1 VSVTL
6 TARLAVLLWAVLA
19 PLAVAADLD
28 PPFPAHRAEYLLT
41 RDGLPVANTVMELK
55 LLPDGGYRYRST
67 TLPHAALA
75 LVGKALELDAAARII
90 EESSGQFV
98 DGRFRP
104 QRYLYRRVNEDHRTL
119 SVTFDWTE
127 SRAAMESEGKPWS
140 MKVPD
145 GTLDKL
151 VVLLALRQDLASGMR
166 DPSYSVADGGKLKTY
181 RFERKGDQEIVT
193 PAGTWLGVEVA
204 RSKDESPADYRLWL
218 APDLDYLPV
227 RVEREE
233 MGSRFRMDLT
243 LVEGLGD

>member
-1 VSVTL
+1 MADTL
-6 TARLAVLLWAVLA
+6 RLHLAVLLWALA
-19 PLAVAADLD
+19 PLAVAAGLE

-41 RDGLPVANTVMELK
+41 RDGLPVANTIMQLEL
-55 LLPDGGYRYRST
+55 LSDGGYRYRST

-75 LVGKALELDAAARII
+75 LVGMALDLHAAARMT

-104 QRYLYRRVNEDHRTL
+104 QHYQYRRGNEDSRTL

-127 SRAAMESEGKPWS
+127 NRAAMDSEGKPWS

-151 VVLLALRQDLASGMR
+151 AVLLALRQDLASGMR
-166 DPSYSVADGGKLKTY
+166 DASYSVADGGKLKTY
-181 RFERKGDQEIVT
+181 RFERKEEQEIVT
-193 PAGTWLGVEVA
+193 PAGTWLSVGVA
-204 RSKDESPADYRLWL
+204 RTKDDTPADYRLWL
-218 APDLDYLPV
+218 SPDLDHLPV

-233 MGSRFRMDLT
+233 TGSQYRMDLT
-243 LVEGLGD
+243 RIEKR